1 MRQTLHEALHET
13 WEQDEQWSI
22 TELFPHACSVML
34 DSSEFRVWGWHRVWM
49 KPSQRQLPRIRIEKK
64 GGEK

>member
-34 DSSEFRVWGWHRVWM
+34 DSSEFGVWM
-49 KPSQRQLPRIRIEKK
+49 KPSQRQLAKIRIEKK
-64 GGEK
+64 GRNEN